1 MKSFTDIFITR
12 PVLATVVSL
21 AILVLGLRAFT
32 DMPIQQFPHIE
43 TSEIDVMTTYY
54 GADADVI
61 AGFIT
66 TPLENAI
73 ASASG
78 IDYMTSSSSSGS
90 SLIIINLRLN
100 YDPNKAL
107 AEIQAKVASVI
118 NKLPPQ
124 AQQPVLTI
132 GSSFGGN
139 YEMYIPFQSEV
150 LAENQITDY
159 LVRVVQPKLQ
169 TIPGV
174 QKADLLGPKNFA
186 IRAWLDP
193 DKLAAF
199 RLTASDVS
207 AALARNNYISGIGNT
222 KGMMVQT
229 SLTAST
235 NISTVAEFEALVIRS
250 EGDAIV
256 RLGDV
261 AKVTLGSDDYDSA
274 FRFDGKDAITI
285 GILSA
290 PGANSLEV
298 AKAVRAMF
306 PSIQKALPAGLT
318 GEIVYDATGFIDESL
333 KEVIR
338 TLVEAMIIVTV
349 VVFAFMGSM
358 RSVIIPTIAMPLSL
372 VGTLAIMAALGFTIN
387 LLTLLAIVLAIGLVV
402 DDAIIVVEN
411 VNRHLEEGMAPIPA
425 AMTAARELGGPIIAM
440 TVVLMAVYVPV
451 TFQGG
456 LTGTLFTEF
465 ALTLVG
471 AVTISAVVA
480 LTLSPMMCSR
490 MLKPHDNTAK
500 DWENRLVCYIDH
512 KFENLRAGYMRILDS
527 ALKTIPV
534 VVVFALIVLTSIYF
548 LYNAANREL
557 APNED
562 QGFLGTFSTSATNAT
577 RDQRLLFATEIRKF
591 AETIPEVEHTFQ
603 IISPGA
609 SVNGFVLKT
618 WGQRSRSA
626 MELQPSTQEGVGKI
640 AGYES
645 GVFMPPPLPSV
656 FGFPIQ
662 FAIGTTQPFSQLNQV
677 AEAFRQE
684 AAKSGMFIFLN
695 SDLKFTKPQATVEI
709 DRDKVAQLGVSI
721 SDVGTALSSMLGGG
735 YVNYFNL
742 DGRSYRVIPQV
753 EQKSRL
759 NIDQLLDY
767 HVPTA
772 NGGTTPLSTIAKITT
787 KAVPE
792 TLNHFQQLNSATIQG
807 VPMPGVAMGDTVK
820 YLQDL
825 AARTLPQGYFV
836 DYGGT
841 TRQYITESS
850 GFLITFGFALIVIY
864 LALAALFESFRDPI
878 IILVSV
884 PMSIAGAL
892 IFISFGINGASINI
906 YTQVGLVTLMGVIS
920 KHGILIVEFANKL
933 QEQGKSKQDAIEEA
947 ASIRLRPILMTT
959 AAMVFGV
966 VPLLIASGA
975 GASARFALGLVIA
988 SGISIGTLF
997 TLFVVPAAY
1006 VVLAAD
1012 HRTKKPTPV
1021 VAEAEA
1027 I

>member
-1 MKSFTDIFITR
+1 MKTFTDLFIKR
-12 PVLATVVSL
+12 PVLAAVVSL
-21 AILVLGLRAFT
+21 TIFALGARAFFT
-32 DMPIQQFPHIE
+32 MPIQQFPFTE

-73 ASASG
+73 SSANG
-78 IDYMTSSSSSGS
+78 IDYMTSSSSNGVSV
-90 SLIIINLRLN
+90 IIINLRIN

-107 AEIQAKVASVI
+107 TEIQSKVASVV

-132 GSSFGGN
+132 GSSLGAN
-139 YEMYIPFQSEV
+139 YQMYIPFHSEV

-169 TIPGV
+169 TVPGV
-174 QKADLLGPKNFA
+174 QRADLLGPKNFA

-193 DKLAAF
+193 DKLSAYN
-199 RLTASDVS
+199 LTASDVS

-222 KGMMVQT
+222 KGTMTQT
-229 SLTAST
+229 TLTAST
-235 NISTVAEFEALVIRS
+235 NISTVEDFRALVIRS
-250 EGDAIV
+250 QGDAIV

-261 AKVTLGSDDYDSA
+261 AKVTLGADDYDSA
-274 FRFDGKDAITI
+274 FRFDGKEAITI
-285 GILSA
+285 GVLSA

-298 AKAVRAMF
+298 AHAVHAMF
-306 PSIQKALPAGLT
+306 PEIQKALPIGLS
-318 GEIVYDATGFIDESL
+318 GEIVYDATEFIDESL
-333 KEVIR
+333 NEVIR
-338 TLVEAMIIVTV
+338 TLVEAMLIVTV

-372 VGTLAIMAALGFTIN
+372 VGTLALMAAFGFTIN

-411 VNRHLEEGMAPIPA
+411 VNRHVEEGMTPFEASIA
-425 AMTAARELGGPIIAM
+425 AARELGGPVIAM

-451 TFQGG
+451 AFQGG

-471 AVTISAVVA
+471 AVTVSAIVA

-490 MLKPHDNTAK
+490 MLKPHDTNAH
-500 DWENRLVCYIDH
+500 DWESRLVISIDRR
-512 KFENLRAGYMRILDS
+512 FERLRHWYMRVLDS
-527 ALKTIPV
+527 TLKTVPV
-534 VVVFALIVLTSIYF
+534 VLVFALIILSSIYF
-548 LYNAANREL
+548 LYGAAQREL

-562 QGFLGTFSTSATNAT
+562 QGFLGTFSTAASNAT
-577 RDQRLLFATEIRKF
+577 LEQRLLYATEARKVG
-591 AETIPEVEHTFQ
+591 ETYPEITHNFQ
-603 IISPGA
+603 IIAPSSVVTGYVLDTWSKRSRTAMDIQPLLQQGVSQVSGLQSGIFLPPSLPGA
-609 SVNGFVLKT
+609 
-618 WGQRSRSA
+618 
-626 MELQPSTQEGVGKI
+626 
-640 AGYES
+640 
-645 GVFMPPPLPSV
+645 

-662 FAIGTTQPFSQLNQV
+662 FAVTTTQPFSQLNSV
-677 AEAFRQE
+677 AEGFMAE
-684 AAKSGMFIFLN
+684 AQKSGMFIFLTN
-695 SDLKFTKPQATVEI
+695 DLKFTQPQATIEI
-709 DRDKVAQLGVSI
+709 DRNKVAQLGMTI

-735 YVNYFNL
+735 YVNYFAL

-759 NIDQLLDY
+759 NVDQLLDY
-767 HVPTA
+767 HIPVA
-772 NGGTTPLSTIAKITT
+772 GGTTTPLSAIATIST
-787 KAVPE
+787 KTVPE

-807 VPMPGVAMGDTVK
+807 VPMPGVSTGDAVK
-820 YLQDL
+820 FLQDL
-825 AARTLPQGYFV
+825 AARTLPAGYFV
-836 DYGGT
+836 DYGGP

-850 GFLITFGFALIVIY
+850 GFVVTFGFALIVIY

-892 IFISFGINGASINI
+892 IFISFGVHGASINI

-933 QEQGKSKQDAIEEA
+933 QEAGQSKQEAIEEA

-966 VPLLIASGA
+966 TPLILASGA
-975 GASARFALGLVIA
+975 GAGARFALGLVIA

-997 TLFVVPAAY
+997 TLFVVPAVY

-1012 HRTKKPTPV
+1012 HHAKKEAAAL
-1021 VAEAEA
+1021 AEAKA
-1027 I
+1027 V